1 MFNRNH
7 NDMKNISNTTNPI
20 GFTLVELL
28 VTVAI
33 IGILSGVAF
42 VNFSRTWMDQRLL
55 STTRDLENWLNA
67 QRRDAI
73 NNSLTCTIQFDPQNK
88 QLTSSSG
95 NIFDLRKSFG
105 NNHEK
110 LMLKSFPNND
120 PSSELGGVHF
130 SFRGLSQ
137 NHQLT
142 SNGTLELRLKLD
154 GLSTE
159 RCIRIISPIG
169 MIRDGSAPDSDSA
182 CSYQS
187 TY

>member
-1 MFNRNH
+1 MHKDERLFRY
-7 NDMKNISNTTNPI
+7 D
-20 GFTLVELL
+20 GFTFIELL
-28 VTVAI
+28 VTVSI
-33 IGILSGVAF
+33 VGILSGLAL

-55 STTRDLENWLNA
+55 STTRDLENWLND

-88 QLTSSSG
+88 QITSSSG
-95 NIFDLRKSFG
+95 NIFDLRESFG
-105 NNHEK
+105 HNHEK
-110 LMLKSFPNND
+110 LTMKSIPNND
-120 PSSELGGVHF
+120 PSNEPGGVHF

-142 SNGTLELRLKLD
+142 SDGTLELRLKLD
-154 GLSTE
+154 GLAQE

-169 MIRDGSAPDSDSA
+169 MIRDGSATDSNSA
-182 CSYQS
+182 CRYQS

>member
-1 MFNRNH
+1 MR
-7 NDMKNISNTTNPI
+7 NISNTTNQN
-20 GFTLVELL
+20 GFTLIELL
-28 VTVAI
+28 VTVSI
-33 IGILSGVAF
+33 IGILSGVAL
-42 VNFSRTWMDQRLL
+42 VNFSKTWMDQRLL

-67 QRRDAI
+67 QRREAI

-88 QLTSSSG
+88 ILTSSSG
-95 NIFDLRKSFG
+95 NIFDLRESFG
-105 NNHEK
+105 NNNEK
-110 LMLKSFPNND
+110 LTMKSIPNNVAN
-120 PSSELGGVHF
+120 SEPGGVHF

-142 SNGTLELRLKLD
+142 SDGTLELRLKLD

-169 MIRDGSAPDSDSA
+169 MIRDGSATDSNSA
-182 CSYQS
+182 CRYQS